1 MDSSNSLL
9 SKTSATAQVDLC
21 AMLIA
26 GAAAAMETPEGR
38 EALEKG
44 RQEYIRHREA
54 ANQNRKETSA

>member
-1 MDSSNSLL
+1 MTAINFI
-9 SKTSATAQVDLC
+9 KVPAAAQVDLC
-21 AMLIA
+21 VIAIA

-54 ANQNRKETSA
+54 ANQNRKEASA